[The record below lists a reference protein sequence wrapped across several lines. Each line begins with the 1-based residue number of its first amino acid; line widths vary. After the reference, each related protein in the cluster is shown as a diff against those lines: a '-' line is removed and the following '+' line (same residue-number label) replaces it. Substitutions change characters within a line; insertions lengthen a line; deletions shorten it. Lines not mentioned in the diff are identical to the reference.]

1 MKKIVILLS
10 LLIVVIA
17 ACFIPVTMQKTI
29 AIKSPLLNV
38 YQQLSNPLNWE
49 KWRPDIKKVLI
60 ADSNKISIQKDTTT
74 SFRIKY
80 ADQEL
85 NVISNENLFIIN
97 DARDNKTVNY
107 SYTIMPD
114 QLQMTVLDRH
124 QKKTLVTANKKVSL
138 LNYLIG
144 TLRPV
149 SFSDTHIDDFKKYME
164 TDSLLYGCKIIR
176 TGVPENNLIVIDNAV
191 LAKDKFIEAAK
202 LLSKLQQYL
211 KTHTD
216 VKQMHPL
223 IAQFVP
229 KGLDSAQI
237 KVGIFINK
245 KVESENDIKY
255 NRMPKGGTF
264 YIAGFEGKF
273 NERQRV
279 YRGLQ
284 QYFTDHLYQT
294 ALLPFETY
302 LDNKLP
308 ASDTNRVNIQVI
320 FPSYY

>member
-17 ACFIPVTMQKTI
+17 ACFIQVDIQKTV
-29 AIKSPLLNV
+29 AIKAPLLNV
-38 YQQLSNPLNWE
+38 YQQLSDPLNWE
-49 KWRPDIKKVLI
+49 KWRPDIKRI
-60 ADSNKISIQKDTTT
+60 FFADSNKVSIQKDGII

-80 ADQEL
+80 ADQGL
-85 NVISNENLFIIN
+85 NVITNENLFTII
-97 DARDNKTVNY
+97 DSVDNKRINY
-107 SYTIMPD
+107 SYTVVPD
-114 QLQMTVLDRH
+114 QLQTTVLDKH
-124 QKKTLVTANKKVSL
+124 LKKTLVTANKKVTL
-138 LNYLIG
+138 INYLIG
-144 TLRPV
+144 ILRPV

-176 TGVPENNLIVIDNAV
+176 TGVPENNLIVIDNTV
-191 LAKDKFIEAAK
+191 LAKNEFSEAAK
-202 LLSKLQQYL
+202 LLAKLQQYL

-216 VKQMHPL
+216 VKQMRPL
-223 IAQFVP
+223 IAQFVS

-273 NERQRV
+273 NARQRV
-279 YRGLQ
+279 YKGLR

-294 ALLPFETY
+294 ALIPFETY

-308 ASDTNRVNIQVI
+308 ASDTDRINIQII
-320 FPSYY
+320 FPSYF